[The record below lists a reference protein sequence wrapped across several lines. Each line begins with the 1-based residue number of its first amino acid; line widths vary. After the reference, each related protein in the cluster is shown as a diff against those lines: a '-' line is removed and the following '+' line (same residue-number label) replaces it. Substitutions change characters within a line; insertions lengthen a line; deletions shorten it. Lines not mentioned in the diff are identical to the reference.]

1 MPAAMLAAEHLLA
14 VFAPGLAAMTNQ
26 AELHAWQMRMGLGPV
41 CESRIVPFKFH
52 LLSTLS
58 QALEVGLKSAT

>member
-1 MPAAMLAAEHLLA
+1 MLAAEDLLA

-26 AELHAWQMRMGLGPV
+26 AELHAWQMRTGLGPV
-41 CESRIVPFKFH
+41 CGSRIVPFKLN
-52 LLSTLS
+52 LLRPLS